1 MRDWD
6 LKARQ
11 EVSVG
16 EFDVIMTNPPFG
28 QKLEVTERTTLAQYD
43 LGSKWRKVKGGDGY
57 EKTDK
62 VADS

>member
-1 MRDWD
+1 
-6 LKARQ
+6 
-11 EVSVG
+11 
-16 EFDVIMTNPPFG
+16 MTNPPFG